1 MYGVGGVSGAFMG
14 GLINDNYDPF
24 YSFYVVAIF
33 GLFICGLGITMDT
46 NIEGENIDML
56 ELSFYS
62 RSFVILKQV
71 WRGMQLQELNR
82 AVFYFVLMGCIVP
95 SFGDCVYYYQM
106 DVVGFS

>member
-33 GLFICGLGITMDT
+33 GIFICGLGITMDT

-62 RSFVILKQV
+62 RSFVVLKQV
-71 WRGMQLQELNR
+71 
-82 AVFYFVLMGCIVP
+82 FVLMGCIVP
-95 SFGDCVYYYQM
+95 SFGDYVYYYQM